1 MVKIIYGVCGEGS
14 GHSSRA
20 REMARH
26 LVKRGHLVK
35 IVSYDRGIANLKDEF
50 DVFETEGLHIA
61 SADNKVSK
69 VKTFTRNLKKL
80 RPGHKAVTTL
90 KDNLFKTFKPDCVI
104 TDFEPITAYLAG
116 HYEIPLISL
125 DNQHRLRYI
134 KFPCPE
140 HLKNDFRLT
149 KNIIRAMV
157 PKPDVSLITTFY
169 YDKILNNRTFAF
181 PPILRQEVI
190 DEKTFDGTHILVY
203 LSFGFNSFIKII
215 EKFKREKFI
224 VYGYDKHKTH
234 GMLTY
239 KPFSKEGFLR
249 DLATSKA
256 VMATAGFT
264 LMTEAFYFRKPYLA
278 LPMAG
283 QFEQEING
291 VLMQKMGYGKN
302 MTSISEEATGD
313 FLYRLPDY
321 KESLADYSAEDN
333 TKITQKLDELLKN
346 DCCLLKKFHRDRYSF

>member
-1 MVKIIYGVCGEGS
+1 MAKIIYGVCGEGS

-26 LVKRGHLVK
+26 LVKQGHLVK

-69 VKTFTRNLKKL
+69 VKTFTHNLKKL
-80 RPGHKAVTTL
+80 RPGHKAVTAL
-90 KDNLFKTFKPDCVI
+90 KENLFKTFKPDCVI
-104 TDFEPITAYLAG
+104 TDFEPMTAYLAG

-134 KFPCPE
+134 KLPCPGR
-140 HLKNDFRLT
+140 LKNDFRLT

-169 YDKILNNRTFAF
+169 YDKIKNDRTFAF

-190 DEKTFDGTHILVY
+190 DERPSDGAHILVY
-203 LSFGFNSFIKII
+203 LSFGFDSFIKII
-215 EKFKREKFI
+215 ERFNRETFI
-224 VYGYDKHKTH
+224 VYGYDKHETH
-234 GMLTY
+234 GALTY
-239 KPFSKEGFLR
+239 KPFSKKGFLR

-291 VLMQKMGYGKN
+291 VLMEKMGYGKN
-302 MTSISEEATGD
+302 MTRISEEAAGD

-321 KESLADYSAEDN
+321 KENLADYSAEDN
-333 TKITQKLDELLKN
+333 TKITRKLDKLLKN
-346 DCCLLKKFHRDRYSF
+346 DCRLLKKFQRDR

>member
-1 MVKIIYGVCGEGS
+1 MSKIIYGVCGEGS

-20 REMARH
+20 RERARH

-35 IVSYDRGIANLKDEF
+35 IVSYDRGIANLWDEF
-50 DVFETEGLHIA
+50 EVFETEGLHIA

-80 RPGHKAVTTL
+80 GSGHKAVTKL
-90 KDNLFKTFKPDCVI
+90 KENLFKTFKPDCVI
-104 TDFEPITAYLAG
+104 TDFEPMTAYLAG

-125 DNQHRLRYI
+125 DKQHKLRYI
-134 KFPCPE
+134 ALPCPE
-140 HLKNDFRLT
+140 RLKNDFRLT

-169 YDKILNNRTFAF
+169 YDELLNDRTFAF

-190 DEKTFDGTHILVY
+190 DEKPSDGTHILVY
-203 LSFGFNSFIKII
+203 LSFGFDSFIKII
-215 EKFKREKFI
+215 EKFTRETFL
-224 VYGYDKHKTH
+224 VYGYDKHETH
-234 GMLTY
+234 GVLTY

-264 LMTEAFYFRKPYLA
+264 LLTEAFYFRKPYLA

-291 VLMQKMGYGKN
+291 VLMENMGYGKN
-302 MTSISEEATGD
+302 MTRISEEAAGD

-321 KESLADYSAEDN
+321 KENLASYSAEDN
-333 TKITQKLDELLKN
+333 TKITQKLDELLED
-346 DCCLLKKFHRDRYSF
+346 DCRLLKKFQRDR

>member
-1 MVKIIYGVCGEGS
+1 MAKIIYGVCGEGS

-26 LVKRGHLVK
+26 LVKQGHSVK
-35 IVSYDRGIANLKDEF
+35 IASYARGIANLKEEF

-69 VKTFTRNLKKL
+69 VKTFTHNLKKL
-80 RPGHKAVTTL
+80 GPGHKAVKAL
-90 KDNLFKTFKPDCVI
+90 KENLFKAFKPDCVI
-104 TDFEPITAYLAG
+104 TDFEPMTAYLAS
-116 HYEIPLISL
+116 HYQIPLISL

-134 KFPCPE
+134 KHPCPDR
-140 HLKNDFRLT
+140 LKNDFTLT
-149 KNIIRAMV
+149 KTIIRAMV
-157 PKPDVSLITTFY
+157 PKPDVSLVTTFY
-169 YDKILNNRTFAF
+169 FDEVLNNRTFAF

-190 DEKTFDGTHILVY
+190 DARPSDGDHILVY
-203 LSFGFNSFIKII
+203 LSFGFDSFIKII
-215 EKFKREKFI
+215 EKFKRETFI
-224 VYGYDKHKTH
+224 VYGYDKRETR
-234 GMLTY
+234 GALSY

-256 VMATAGFT
+256 VMGTAGFT

-291 VLMQKMGYGKN
+291 VLMEKMGHGKN
-302 MTSISEEATGD
+302 MPHPSGEAAGD

-321 KESLADYSAEDN
+321 RESLAGYCAEDN
-333 TKITQKLDELLKN
+333 TKITQKLDELLED
-346 DCCLLKKFHRDRYSF
+346 DCRLLKKFRR